1 MKDVYNYMKFL
12 NRLIFVFV
20 QYVHNLSIKVKLLFC
35 FFIFSLII
43 TSILGI
49 VFYSKT
55 SNVIN
60 QQSSIYSDTVL
71 AQVIKR
77 IEKLTDEILEGS
89 IPVITDL
96 DIQKNDFDTLN
107 KEVTGISAQDYRRE
121 YE

>member
-1 MKDVYNYMKFL
+1 MKFL